1 MSKGVKGRISFG
13 MKIGR
18 TAAVQCAV
26 LLMALSAEIVFAYR
40 SDISAD
46 IGGGIPEQNTEEQM
60 QEEINRE
67 SAAEEKADSSCLQDE
82 EAPGET
88 EIIRYVSELG
98 ASEGIVEPAEVV
110 WEEVP
115 VELTE
120 KEFTFGG
127 LRVALPEQSTWEYQE
142 REDGT
147 SCVCLSSTEKLFEKL
162 YFTHYK
168 VKWSDKWELILAAM
182 EYFCGDNKEVVW
194 FSVTDNEEIG
204 VYGRT
209 ESGKSFYML
218 VFGEE
223 LYLLEEERVMNFGV
237 EELCREGRLK
247 SDDIGG
253 SIYISMRDGIRR
265 SGEGEAV
272 YMLEGSHYDEE
283 RIVVYRGGNFEK
295 PVQILDGY
303 SIVVEGDIN
312 FDGYLDISK
321 RDSGRSDREYLLWS
335 GADGKFVK
343 ADVPTDGY
351 WARKINEEFQTIWT
365 YDDTYGAEG
374 ITEEAEKLYV
384 WEGSMLKEIRNI
396 VCRIGE
402 EEVVVTLT
410 DTESGKCLASGT
422 FGKRGWTNDPGVRK
436 LYEQFYDGYA
446 PKELFCVGHDAP
458 GEEEL
463 IPESLVEALSQ
474 ALLEGTQDE
483 LRKSLETG
491 RELSDSEMAEAAL
504 KSAGIARVQEMYEDS
519 YFSYVRMWQA
529 DLDNDG
535 REDIFSEE
543 YGGGSGG
550 FTDYILYQ
558 GRESGEYVRTGRGSS
573 DVRWR
578 HTIIGWDGKNY
589 VCRNEVDYGKRI
601 LSGLVLEGYRDGE
614 LTETVRLNLMPEGQE
629 VTVIFCQDGWQETAE
644 QERQAAPTFH
654 EQADSYDVILGDA
667 ERKSEDSEGE
677 IVFFSDIDNDGVEES
692 YIKRIWLASSM
703 NSVDGLEF
711 EMEESAERETLER
724 VFSDGSDKWDT
735 WRPMMLWVDAHSGKN
750 IVNIMYRTGLY
761 DYIVEGYL
769 LEENGNYSTLYT
781 IEGETELS
789 IEKVRAW
796 EILRERWRMP

>member
-1 MSKGVKGRISFG
+1 MAKGGKRRISFG
-13 MKIGR
+13 TKIGK
-18 TAAVQCAV
+18 TAAAQCAV
-26 LLMALSAEIVFAYR
+26 LAAALIMEAVFAGR
-40 SDISAD
+40 LDTGECIS
-46 IGGGIPEQNTEEQM
+46 EQNTGEQM
-60 QEEINRE
+60 QKEENRE
-67 SAAEEKADSSCLQDE
+67 SASEEKSDIYGLRE
-82 EAPGET
+82 EASEET
-88 EIIRYVSELG
+88 IQYVSGLG
-98 ASEGIVEPAEVV
+98 APEGIVKPAEIFQ
-110 WEEVP
+110 EEVP
-115 VELTE
+115 VELTGE
-120 KEFTFGG
+120 EFIFGG

-142 REDGT
+142 REDEV

-168 VKWSDKWELILAAM
+168 VKWNDKWELILAAM
-182 EYFCGDNKEVVW
+182 EYFCGDNKEIVW
-194 FSVTDNEEIG
+194 FSVTDSEEIG
-204 VYGRT
+204 VYGST
-209 ESGKSFYML
+209 KSGKSFYML

-223 LYLLEEERVMNFGV
+223 LYLLEEEWARSFGV

-247 SDDIGG
+247 SDEIGG
-253 SIYISMRDGIRR
+253 SIDISMRDGIRR
-265 SGEGEAV
+265 SGEREAV
-272 YMLEGSHYDEE
+272 YLLEGSHGRDD

-303 SIVVEGDIN
+303 NIVVEGDIN

-321 RDSGRSDREYLLWS
+321 RDSGGSDREYLLWS

-351 WARKINEEFQTIWT
+351 WAGKINEEFQTIWT
-365 YDDTYGAEG
+365 YDDTYGAEE

-384 WEGSMLKEIRNI
+384 WEGAMLKEIRNI
-396 VCRIGE
+396 VCQIGE

-474 ALLEGTQDE
+474 AFLEGTQDE

-491 RELSDSEMAEAAL
+491 RELSDSEMAAAGL
-504 KSAGIARVQEMYEDS
+504 KSADIAGVEEMYEDS
-519 YFSYVRMWQA
+519 YFGHVRMWQA

-535 REDIFSEE
+535 LEDIFSEE

-558 GRESGEYVRTGRGSS
+558 GREDGEYVRTGRGSS
-573 DVRWR
+573 DVRWQ
-578 HTIIGWDGKNY
+578 HTIIGWEGKNY
-589 VCRNEVDYGKRI
+589 VCRDEVDYGKRI
-601 LSGLVLEGYRDGE
+601 LSGLVVEGYRDGE
-614 LTETVRLNLMPEGQE
+614 LTETVRLNLMPEKQE
-629 VTVIFCQDGWQETAE
+629 VSITFCRDGWQEAAE
-644 QERQAAPTFH
+644 KERLAAPAFH
-654 EQADSYDVILGDA
+654 EQADHDDVVIGDA
-667 ERKSEDSEGE
+667 ERKSENSEGE
-677 IVFFSDIDNDGVEES
+677 TVFFSDIDNDGVEES

-711 EMEESAERETLER
+711 GMEESAERETLER
-724 VFSDGSDKWDT
+724 VFSDGSDKWGMR
-735 WRPMMLWVDAHSGKN
+735 RPMMLWVDAHGGEN
-750 IVNIMYRTGLY
+750 IVHVMYRTGMY

-769 LEENGNYSTLYT
+769 LEENGDYSSLYT
-781 IEGETELS
+781 IEGKTELS
-789 IEKVRAW
+789 VEKVRAW
-796 EILRERWRMP
+796 EILRKRWRMP